1 MFQDVPST
9 FQVPFLI
16 LFSLE
21 TDHWAIA
28 CTMSLAMSEAL
39 AYINDVGGRLVA
51 LAGANHVWRD
61 AIPER
66 FERQA
71 ARGAWSHEG
80 NIGKQCNAWC
90 FVGKALDSR

>member
-1 MFQDVPST
+1 MFQDVPRCSKYLSST
-9 FQVPFLI
+9 ILI

-28 CTMSLAMSEAL
+28 CMMALAMSEAL

-80 NIGKQCNAWC
+80 NNATLGV
-90 FVGKALDSR
+90 FLERL